1 MVSRLM
7 FANASD
13 SVIST
18 EVDPDTSQP
27 GAEWRFSKNFLESV
41 SDSAVFHTSI

>member
-1 MVSRLM
+1 M

-13 SVIST
+13 SAYFYRSRSGYI
-18 EVDPDTSQP
+18 P
-27 GAEWRFSKNFLESV
+27 ARCRMAISKNFLESV